1 MNKKA
6 MDSEE
11 GGWEAGN
18 GLCWFFITLISLGLD
33 TYMSLMHSN
42 L

>member
-11 GGWEAGN
+11 SGWEAGD